1 MALPSPSPSTAAL
14 VTGASSGIGVDL
26 ARELAG
32 RGHNVVLVARR
43 GDRLQALAA
52 ELREAHGV
60 RAEALAADLIDPEA
74 VAALPARVAE
84 LGLDIDILINNAGYG
99 SAGQFA
105 DLDGR
110 SESEMVRLNC
120 EAVVALSHAYTP
132 AMIERGAGAILI
144 VASSAGFQPLPGQA
158 TYGASKAFA
167 LSFAEALHTELSDQ
181 GVAVTALCPG
191 PVATEFADRAGMSE
205 AFAAVPSFARVSPA
219 DCAKSAIDG
228 LARNHRVVTP
238 GLAIKVAG
246 LSSRYTPHAIL
257 LPLLKRFYPV

>member
-1 MALPSPSPSTAAL
+1 MALPAPSPSTAAL

-43 GDRLQALAA
+43 ADRLEALAT
-52 ELREAHGV
+52 ELSEAHGI
-60 RAEALAADLIDPEA
+60 RAEALSADLIDPEA

-84 LGLDIDILINNAGYG
+84 FGLDIDILINNAGYG
-99 SAGQFA
+99 SAGQFV

-132 AMIERGAGAILI
+132 AMVQRGAGAILV
-144 VASSAGFQPLPGQA
+144 VASSAGFQPIPGQA

-167 LSFAEALHTELSDQ
+167 LSFAEALHTELSHQ

-191 PVATEFADRAGMSE
+191 PVATEFADRAGMTE
-205 AFAAVPSFARVSPA
+205 AFAAVPSFARVSSA

-238 GLAIKVAG
+238 GLAIKAAG